1 VSAPAAGRIM
11 MMPLRCAFGPVRG
24 RRGPPGRVVGRTRGR
39 RSWAIVP
46 ERDADG
52 ERGGRGGRGRADE
65 GAEESAASSGAG
77 STRRASADAVRRAH
91 RARKYEQGVRDRAR
105 RERVVGGD
113 GESTVY
119 EEEEEEE
126 ERSDERRGRIT
137 TSSSSSSFPSSHAK
151 DDADADAATAMEVRR
166 AMQAGDADGVVRAL
180 RRSALSGGGGEA
192 VKERRRVSRRLE
204 RELRATHKKFIQSCA
219 SQRRMDAALEYAR
232 LFESK
237 HVTET
242 SPAAD
247 LYCGVIS
254 ACGRARDWNTAWA
267 AFECRRDEGGVEP
280 DAYAYSMLISTAGKC
295 GNLKAA
301 REAFAE
307 ANRVEAVDTVLY
319 NSFIDV
325 CAARGDYDGARGTLE
340 RMKRVDGLMANIRS
354 YNGVIS
360 ASTRQ
365 KNFLGA
371 LWAWNEINAQSLEPT
386 AHTYGAM
393 LAAGAAAKETSVD
406 WSIEMFDRAL
416 ASGVC
421 GRAGNNHMVSSMLSA
436 YAHGVARGQIGREA
450 AMEGGE
456 KLVENLIEDAKG
468 DERLSAS
475 TPNARVWCALITL
488 CAKCGRS
495 ARAIE
500 VLNIM
505 NAKMGARAGEHLEYA
520 LTAALGASKEGPE
533 HFARMLEVLE
543 RMPANIRHSTGVSN
557 ALIATYLHFS
567 DFKAAF
573 RVYGEM
579 KRKMHALRRGEAGN
593 VSNEIPDTITYNTLI
608 TACATNGEDEK
619 ALQLYRDMKT
629 NGVPPSLRTYVGL
642 ITSLSRAR
650 GGSRVEEAE
659 KFFNIA
665 IDDGIVPNEFLFTTL
680 MDAQVKAELPM
691 DAFAT
696 YGRMLDAG
704 VQCTAVTFGCALH
717 ACWVCDDAE
726 EGVERAYTILRDMTE
741 RDVKMNDWCSNAFV
755 RVISR
760 ADRIEEMLEEVK
772 KIVRRKGTLEGET
785 LEAVIRALCREGFVE
800 RAKRFLSIMESKGLE
815 ATEETLESF
824 VVAASREGFVDM
836 SWEMY
841 KKFTRLGHKLSIHSR
856 SALVAM
862 LSVAS
867 TSPDPDD
874 GELLLS
880 RAIGVIE
887 GALKLSGADADG
899 ADQVIDTE
907 ARCALI
913 VALARGDRLDLALSM
928 WRRTPNLS
936 SNAEASAVTARKHTS
951 SDSKDYIGD
960 GSAVYE
966 SLIEMCCHENRIEDA
981 LDVFDA
987 LKDTKLRVSTV
998 TLAFLESSCRRS
1010 RVEEWRIFDVCAHMR
1025 AQADQKLAGRLA
1037 RPSKRSHHV
1046 RDDDAN
1052 DIASE
1057 LTTKGLGGEQITSSW
1072 RRGDARG
1079 P

>member
-1 VSAPAAGRIM
+1 
-11 MMPLRCAFGPVRG
+11 MPLPMRCSLGAASG
-24 RRGPPGRVVGRTRGR
+24 RRGSVGRAVGRTRGR

-52 ERGGRGGRGRADE
+52 ERGGRRGRGRDE
-65 GAEESAASSGAG
+65 DDEDDDEDGAEAFGESSSSSSSAAAGTG
-77 STRRASADAVRRAH
+77 STRRANADAVRRTH
-91 RARKYEQGVRDRAR
+91 RARKYEQGMRDRAR
-105 RERVVGGD
+105 RGRVVGVE
-113 GESTVY
+113 GEPTTVF
-119 EEEEEEE
+119 EEG
-126 ERSDERRGRIT
+126 ERRRGRT
-137 TSSSSSSFPSSHAK
+137 MDASSSSYSSHAK

-180 RRSALSGGGGEA
+180 RRSALSGVGET
-192 VKERRRVSRRLE
+192 VKERRRVSRLLE

-254 ACGRARDWNTAWA
+254 ACGRARDWNTAWT

-280 DAYAYSMLISTAGKC
+280 DPYAYSMLISTAGKC

-340 RMKRVDGLMANIRS
+340 RMQNVDGLVANIRS

-371 LWAWNEINAQSLEPT
+371 LWAWNEIDAQSLEPT

-393 LAAGAAAKETSVD
+393 LAAGAAAKEASVD

-436 YAHGVARGQIGREA
+436 YAHGVARGQIDRET
-450 AMEGGE
+450 AMERGE
-456 KLVENLIEDAKG
+456 LLVENLIEDAKG
-468 DERLSAS
+468 DERLAAS

-500 VLNIM
+500 VLNMM

-520 LTAALGASKEGPE
+520 LTASLGASKEGPE
-533 HFARMLEVLE
+533 HFARMIEVLE

-593 VSNEIPDTITYNTLI
+593 VSHEIPDTITYNTLI

-650 GGSRVEEAE
+650 GGSRVEEAD

-680 MDAQVKAELPM
+680 MDAQVKANLPLE
-691 DAFAT
+691 AFAT
-696 YGRMLDAG
+696 YERMLAAG

-717 ACWVCDDAE
+717 ACWVCEDAE
-726 EGVERAYTILRDMTE
+726 EGVQRAYTILRDMTE
-741 RDVKMNDWCSNAFV
+741 RNVKMNDWCSNAFV

-760 ADRIEEMLEEVK
+760 AGRIEEMLEEVK

-824 VVAASREGFVDM
+824 VVAASREGYVDM

-841 KKFTRLGHKLSIHSR
+841 KKFTRLGHKLTMHSR

-887 GALKLSGADADG
+887 AALKLSGAEADVV
-899 ADQVIDTE
+899 DEVIDTE

-913 VALARGDRLDLALSM
+913 VAMARGDKLDLALNM
-928 WRRTPNLS
+928 WRRSPNLS
-936 SNAEASAVTARKHTS
+936 LNTEAGAVTTRKHTS

-960 GSAVYE
+960 ARAVYE

-1057 LTTKGLGGEQITSSW
+1057 LTTRGLGGEQISSSW
-1072 RRGDARG
+1072 RRGDSRG
-1079 P
+1079 A